1 MRREIVAVDDMQYE
15 HSDVGLE
22 RQLSR
27 FPGVVRVDIHPR
39 AGFADI
45 TYEESRITSRGLHD
59 LIAQCGYS
67 LPRADARTRHVPP
80 AARASEQLE
89 AACDEPGLQLR

>member
-27 FPGVVRVDIHPR
+27 FPGVVRVDIDPR

-45 TYEESRITSRGLHD
+45 TYEESQVTSHRLHD
-59 LIAQCGYS
+59 LIAQCGYN
-67 LPRADARTRHVPP
+67 LPRGDTRTARCITR
-80 AARASEQLE
+80 SERRSEKLDLTR
-89 AACDEPGLQLR
+89 DEPRAQL